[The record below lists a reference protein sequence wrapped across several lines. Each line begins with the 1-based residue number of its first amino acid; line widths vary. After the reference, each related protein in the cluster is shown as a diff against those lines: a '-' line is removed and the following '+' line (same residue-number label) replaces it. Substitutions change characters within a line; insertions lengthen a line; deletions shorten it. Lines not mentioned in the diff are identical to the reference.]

1 MGPTGRVRLDTVA
14 AQGIL
19 SRMVGSATRR
29 RTLSRVAST
38 GAAARARW
46 GLVLAVVLVALA
58 MAVPAVTGVDVR
70 AGTAPPLLGDWAWRA
85 GWSSLVV
92 VAIVA
97 VTAWAGLPA
106 LVDRLSWRR
115 LLALSW
121 AGSVLWM
128 IALALVDGP
137 QGLGRV
143 LDHGT
148 EYLESARQV
157 DDVGAML
164 REYVARIPLDSAG
177 NWPVHLAGH
186 PPGAVLMFVG
196 LDRVGLGSWQ
206 AAGLVV
212 VLVAATLPAGVAT
225 TLDRLGEHRAARRV
239 LPFLVVG
246 PAAVLMAVSA
256 DAVFATTGV
265 WAAAALA
272 AATAARRSTTR
283 AAWAFVAGLL
293 FGWCVMESYGL
304 VLLAA
309 VALAVLLAATGSSRE
324 RGSVALISAA
334 GTLVVVAA
342 FATLGF
348 AWWEAYPVLRER
360 YWDGISGQRPS
371 WYWVGGNI
379 AALILVAGPMVPAAL
394 AAGWPQ
400 LRTVARWQRPE
411 PVAALVAAGVVMVA
425 VADLSLMSKAE
436 VERIWLPF
444 LPWLMLSVVWLPERW
459 RRWGLLAQGVAAIVL
474 QHVIRT
480 VW

>member
-1 MGPTGRVRLDTVA
+1 MT
-14 AQGIL
+14 Q
-19 SRMVGSATRR
+19 SAT
-29 RTLSRVAST
+29 TLRPRPRGRSVGAS
-38 GAAARARW
+38 ARARR
-46 GLVLAVVLVALA
+46 GLLVAAVVVALA

-70 AGTAPPLLGDWAWRA
+70 AGTAPPLLGDWAWRV
-85 GWSSLVV
+85 GWSSVLV
-92 VAIVA
+92 VAIAA
-97 VTAWAGLPA
+97 VTAWAGLPE
-106 LVDRLSWRR
+106 LLDRLSWRR

-128 IALALVDGP
+128 VALALVDGP

-148 EYLESARQV
+148 EYLESARQI

-164 REYVARIPLDSAG
+164 REYVARIPLDSPG
-177 NWPVHLAGH
+177 QWPVHLAGH

-212 VLVAATLPAGVAT
+212 VLVAATLPAAVAL
-225 TLDRLGEHRAARRV
+225 TLDRLGERSAARRV

-256 DAVFATTGV
+256 DAVFATTGA

-283 AAWAFVAGLL
+283 AAWALLAGLL

-304 VLLAA
+304 LLLGA
-309 VALAVLLAATGSSRE
+309 VAVAVLLAGAGSSRA
-324 RGSVALISAA
+324 RGSVALISATGA
-334 GTLVVVAA
+334 VLVVAGFAA
-342 FATLGF
+342 LGF

-371 WYWVGGNI
+371 WYWVVGNI

-394 AAGWPQ
+394 AAGLPQ
-400 LRTVARWQRPE
+400 LRTLARWERPE
-411 PVAALVAAGVVMVA
+411 PVAALVAAGVAMVVA
-425 VADLSLMSKAE
+425 ADLSLMSKAE

-444 LPWLMLSVVWLPERW
+444 LPWLVLSVAWLPGRW